1 MDKEQIKAVGLLSGG
16 LDSTL
21 AVRVMLEQEI
31 HVTALHFRTGFSYV
45 ERNRALGRGEGG
57 PSGAERAA
65 AMLGVDLQVIDVFD
79 EYNPLVLQPR
89 YGYGSGM
96 NPCVDCRIFLLRQ
109 AKAWMEDHGYH
120 FVFTG
125 EVVGQ
130 RPKSQM
136 RPSLNTVER
145 ESGLRGY
152 LLRPLSAQLLK
163 PTVPEQRGWVDRER
177 LYGISGRGRKAQIAL
192 AERFGITDYA
202 QPSGGCCY
210 LIDQTYSRRLRDFL
224 AREEPEVLSSAQVQ
238 LLAIG
243 RHVRLPSGRK
253 VVVGRYE
260 RENELLETCGVA
272 GALLTTVDHS
282 GPTTLVPG
290 NPAREEIEQAAR
302 ITAGYSDGSGELVV
316 RVEVR
321 RDGGREAGG
330 GRQEAGGKMRDAGG
344 KRQELGF
351 EVLTVEPMPREEIKS
366 LMV

>member
-1 MDKEQIKAVGLLSGG
+1 MGEKKRIKAVGLLSGG

-31 HVTALHFRTGFSYV
+31 EIAALHLRTGFSYFD
-45 ERNRALGRGEGG
+45 RNRAVGRGPAR
-57 PSGAERAA
+57 PSDAERAA
-65 AMLGVDLQVIDVFD
+65 AMLGVPLEVIDVSE
-79 EYNPLVLQPR
+79 EYLPLVLHPR

-96 NPCVDCRIFLLRQ
+96 NPCVDCRIFLLRR
-109 AKAWMEDHGYH
+109 AKAWMEEHGYH

-136 RPSLNTVER
+136 RPTLGTVER

-152 LLRPLSAQLLK
+152 LLRPLSARLLK
-163 PTVPEQRGWVDRER
+163 PTIPEQRGWVDRER

-192 AERFGITDYA
+192 AEQFGITDYP

-210 LIDQTYSRRLRDFL
+210 LIDQAYSRRLRDFL
-224 AREEPEVLSSAQVQ
+224 AHEEAEALTRKRAQ
-238 LLAIG
+238 LLAVG
-243 RHVRLPSGRK
+243 RHLRLPSGRK
-253 VVVGRYE
+253 VIVGRHK
-260 RENELLETCGVA
+260 RENEYLESCGVE
-272 GALLTTVDHS
+272 GVLLTTVDHP

-290 NPAREEIEQAAR
+290 RPAREEIEWAAR
-302 ITAGYSDGSGELVV
+302 ITAGYSDGRDDPAV

-321 RDGGREAGG
+321 HD
-330 GRQEAGGKMRDAGG
+330 GRQDG
-344 KRQELGF
+344 LI
-351 EVLTVEPMPREEIKS
+351 EVLTVEPMAREEMQA